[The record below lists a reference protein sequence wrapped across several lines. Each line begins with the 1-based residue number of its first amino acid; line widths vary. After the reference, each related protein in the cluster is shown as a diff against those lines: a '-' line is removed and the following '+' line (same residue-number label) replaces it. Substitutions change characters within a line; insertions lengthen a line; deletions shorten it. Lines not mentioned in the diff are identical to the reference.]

1 MRPKHSHDAP
11 ESVECDSLHILSRFT
26 PALIEIGDSKAAHQ
40 ARCDWCGKFIG
51 STNPAKIVDVHSP
64 DYWNG
69 VDEKLLCKR
78 CSDNSEG

>member
-1 MRPKHSHDAP
+1 MA
-11 ESVECDSLHILSRFT
+11 
-26 PALIEIGDSKAAHQ
+26 KAKK
-40 ARCDWCGKFIG
+40 ARARI
-51 STNPAKIVDVHSP
+51 IDVLSP